1 MQWRRRPGWSP
12 GDLGWRTAVLFMVGS
27 ALFAVGSFPA
37 YWALVDPRVV
47 AGTFVVGALFFTTA
61 AYHQYL
67 QVVNDPAGPAS
78 RPMRWWAWRPR
89 TLLWWATVVQLA
101 GTLFFNA
108 NTIAAMVTGLSTRQ
122 ENRLVWA
129 PDLFGSIAFLIAS
142 QLAWRAVNPRQW
154 AVQREDPDWWSALLN
169 YVGSVFFMLSAL
181 GAFTLP
187 TTGEPVNLTLV
198 NAGTFL
204 GAVCFLV
211 GAYVLLPAAAA
222 REPQAR

>member
-1 MQWRRRPGWSP
+1 MRWRRQLAWHPR
-12 GDLGWRTAVLFMVGS
+12 DLAWRVAVLFMVGS
-27 ALFAVGSFPA
+27 TLFAVGSFPA
-37 YWALVDPRVV
+37 YWALVDARVV
-47 AGTFVVGALFFTTA
+47 AATFVVGAVFFTSA

-67 QVVNDPAGPAS
+67 QVVNEGSATG
-78 RPMRWWAWRPR
+78 RGFRWWSWRPR

-108 NTIAAMVTGLSTRQ
+108 NTIAAMVTGLTVRQ

-129 PDLFGSIAFLIAS
+129 PDFFGSIAFLVAS

-154 AVQREDPDWWSALLN
+154 SVRREDPDWWSAALN
-169 YVGSVFFMLSAL
+169 YVGSVFFMLSAI
-181 GAFTLP
+181 GAYTLK

-204 GAVCFLV
+204 GAACFLV
-211 GAYVLLPAAAA
+211 GAYVLLPAG
-222 REPQAR
+222 EPRGAPR